1 MQEKRTFL
9 RQALQ
14 VSDAVLQSQ
23 NFFIKVHVNNVFAL
37 VFFNKII
44 LNTLNSAST
53 LYKKIDLILGV

>member
-23 NFFIKVHVNNVFAL
+23 IFLIKVHVNNVFAF

-44 LNTLNSAST
+44 
-53 LYKKIDLILGV
+53 

>member
-23 NFFIKVHVNNVFAL
+23 NCFDKSNVFA
-37 VFFNKII
+37 FDFCNKII
-44 LNTLNSAST
+44 IILTTWKSAST
-53 LYKKIDLILGV
+53 GILT

>member
-14 VSDAVLQSQ
+14 VSDTVLQS
-23 NFFIKVHVNNVFAL
+23 IYKVHVNNVFAF

-44 LNTLNSAST
+44 LTSLNLDSAST
-53 LYKKIDLILGV
+53 GKLT